1 MSEFAAGGSDTF
13 SRGPAKDPNSRCLLQ
28 VFFLFKEIQLM
39 RTEEEANQLMMRY
52 TQEQQITDDS
62 GENISE
68 MCADRVEGN
77 DGEQSAD
84 DWEPVGL
91 ELEARLSSSR

>member
-1 MSEFAAGGSDTF
+1 MFAAG
-13 SRGPAKDPNSRCLLQ
+13 
-28 VFFLFKEIQLM
+28 FFLFKEIQLM

-77 DGEQSAD
+77 DGEQSAG
-84 DWEPVGL
+84 DWN
-91 ELEARLSSSR
+91 RLASN